1 MKALA
6 AIKGLGPVDLRNVIR
21 DPLLKWM
28 LLLPLIAALG
38 IRWLVPALLVKLGG
52 LLQLDLASF
61 YLPLFSYLLIML
73 APMIAG
79 MLVGF
84 LLLDQKDD
92 LTLTALQ
99 VTPLTITGYLLYR
112 LGSPMLIS
120 VVMTF
125 IAFPLAGFPWLGWL
139 PLLAVALLAAPLAP
153 VFALLLGTFA
163 SNKVQGFALAKASGA
178 VLLPPM
184 AAWFMPMPW
193 QLAFGLVPTYW
204 PAKLYWV
211 YAGTEAYAGLYLL
224 AGLLMQ
230 ALLLRLLL
238 VRFDRVTRS

>member
-6 AIKGLGPVDLRNVIR
+6 AIKGLGPVDFRNVIR